1 MKTDTKL
8 IPSALLASAL
18 LLFGTVAPGL
28 AQQVASPPA
37 TEKTDNEEKEDQ
49 VINLEAVVTTGTRTA
64 KAIDQI
70 PGAIK
75 LISNAEITNTLLL
88 TDDATAVLA
97 RTVPGYSP
105 ATQQLQNTG
114 ETLRG
119 RVALR
124 LFDGISQTTPLRE
137 GSRNAT
143 FTDMDVVAQIE
154 VINGPSASE
163 GIGAAGGIINYIS
176 KSPTTDGSE
185 AIVRAKYWTQG
196 KDDSDGYRVGLNYTY
211 KNGPTDLIFASSV
224 VKRGMPYDANGR
236 RIGLGASG
244 STSDSEAQ
252 NFFLKAGRNFGKN
265 NSQRI
270 MATFSQFR
278 LEGKGRYVEDFGNR
292 ALGITDSA
300 KPGVPPGA
308 RAAFND
314 FKQYAL
320 AYRNEAL
327 FGGTLNMQFYKASQ
341 AMRFVPE
348 LGGADKQDPL
358 IAPLGTLTDQS
369 EINSQKKG
377 ARNSWVRKDLFN
389 IAGLEVNAGF
399 DYMEETAQQR
409 LALTNRTWVPPMN
422 YTSKAPFAQ
431 FSYDHG
437 PVTVSAGVR
446 HEDGE
451 LQVDDYTTVYFANR
465 SFVTGGTLD
474 YSDTLPNAGI
484 IVRLPQNWSVFGSYS
499 KGFTLPNVG
508 IPLRNVNTPGQSV
521 QGIVDLQAVIVDNKE
536 VGFTWKHKKAS
547 FSASYYRSYSE
558 LGSSLSV
565 DPVTR
570 DFILQRRPVKLEGYE
585 FQGEY
590 RFSNTLKFSGLF
602 SHAEGLTRTTE
613 TGPLIREMGI
623 GNVSPD
629 KLNVST
635 TWKYHPKGSL
645 TLDVEHVFS
654 RDINVGRAGEEH
666 TTSLT
671 LAHLT
676 TTYST
681 PWGDFSLGIE
691 NLTDKFYILPW
702 SQIDQFLN
710 YFAGRGRV
718 ITVSWARKF

>member
-1 MKTDTKL
+1 
-8 IPSALLASAL
+8 
-18 LLFGTVAPGL
+18 
-28 AQQVASPPA
+28 
-37 TEKTDNEEKEDQ
+37 
-49 VINLEAVVTTGTRTA
+49 
-64 KAIDQI
+64 
-70 PGAIK
+70 
-75 LISNAEITNTLLL
+75 
-88 TDDATAVLA
+88 
-97 RTVPGYSP
+97 
-105 ATQQLQNTG
+105 
-114 ETLRG
+114 
-119 RVALR
+119 
-124 LFDGISQTTPLRE
+124 
-137 GSRNAT
+137 
-143 FTDMDVVAQIE
+143 
-154 VINGPSASE
+154 
-163 GIGAAGGIINYIS
+163 
-176 KSPTTDGSE
+176 
-185 AIVRAKYWTQG
+185 
-196 KDDSDGYRVGLNYTY
+196 
-211 KNGPTDLIFASSV
+211 
-224 VKRGMPYDANGR
+224 
-236 RIGLGASG
+236 
-244 STSDSEAQ
+244 
-252 NFFLKAGRNFGKN
+252 
-265 NSQRI
+265 
-270 MATFSQFR
+270 
-278 LEGKGRYVEDFGNR
+278 
-292 ALGITDSA
+292 
-300 KPGVPPGA
+300 
-308 RAAFND
+308 
-314 FKQYAL
+314 
-320 AYRNEAL
+320 
-327 FGGTLNMQFYKASQ
+327 MQFYKASQ
-341 AMRFVPE
+341 AMRFIPE

-358 IAPLGTLTDQS
+358 IAPLGTLIDQS

-431 FSYDHG
+431 FSYNHG

-590 RFSNTLKFSGLF
+590 RYSDKLKFSGLF

-613 TGPLIREMGI
+613 TGPLTREMGI